1 MKYRDIASILTK
13 NGFSLVQNKTSGSHR
28 KFRGIIN
35 NQTRIVIIPE
45 KKGDLKKGTLEKI
58 IRQSGLSKYLFR
70 K

>member
-28 KFRGIIN
+28 KFRRIIN

-45 KKGDLKKGTLEKI
+45 KKGD
-58 IRQSGLSKYLFR
+58 
-70 K
+70 